1 VAKKPKTKKAPVTQ
15 AKAKKILKDGE
26 VNGKPL
32 TEKQRKFFGRLAGGA
47 KRIRVPKKR
56 KR

>member
-1 VAKKPKTKKAPVTQ
+1 VALTA

-32 TEKQRKFFGRLAGGA
+32 TARQKRFFGLIASGERPSRLMKAGN
-47 KRIRVPKKR
+47 KK
-56 KR
+56 